1 MTVELTAAPADP
13 APTRRRRRPA
23 PRRGPGPTRAMGLAF
38 VGPYVV
44 LMLAFGIIPAVYAV
58 ALAFSRADGGFA
70 GLDNFV
76 RVITDFRFLPAVQH
90 VAVYLVLWLVMLTV
104 LVVVL
109 ALVLHAV
116 TTRWVSRALRLL
128 YYLPGALAGASAV
141 LLWLFVLNPDAG
153 PAGPLLKA
161 MGFETFAQT
170 IQPGNLSLVF
180 AVIAFWTGAGQWVIV
195 MYGALNN
202 IPTEVMEAA
211 RIDGAN
217 PVQIALRIQ
226 LPLLRKWIAYMAVLA
241 LAAGTQLFVEPTL
254 LSQASTG
261 VVPNDYS
268 VNQLAYQYAFNL
280 SDFNGAAAIAV
291 LLLVVSVALSAV
303 FVLRGG
309 LFDTE
314 EP

>member
-1 MTVELTAAPADP
+1 
-13 APTRRRRRPA
+13 
-23 PRRGPGPTRAMGLAF
+23 
-38 VGPYVV
+38 
-44 LMLAFGIIPAVYAV
+44 
-58 ALAFSRADGGFA
+58 
-70 GLDNFV
+70 
-76 RVITDFRFLPAVQH
+76 
-90 VAVYLVLWLVMLTV
+90 VAVYLVLWLLMLTV

-116 TTRWVSRALRLL
+116 STRWVSGALRLL

-153 PAGPLLKA
+153 PAGPLLRA
-161 MGFETFAQT
+161 LGMETFAET
-170 IQPGNLSLVF
+170 IQPGKLPLVF

-202 IPTEVMEAA
+202 ISAEVMEAA
-211 RIDGAN
+211 RMDGAS
-217 PVQIALRIQ
+217 PVQIALHIQ
-226 LPLLRKWIAYMAVLA
+226 LPLLRKWIAYMGVLA
-241 LAAGTQLFVEPTL
+241 LAGGTQLFVEPTL

-280 SDFNGAAAIAV
+280 GDFNGAAAIAV
-291 LLLVVSVALSAV
+291 LLLLVSVALSAV

-309 LFDTE
+309 LFETE
-314 EP
+314 ES

>member
-1 MTVELTAAPADP
+1 
-13 APTRRRRRPA
+13 
-23 PRRGPGPTRAMGLAF
+23 MGLAF

-44 LMLAFGIIPAVYAV
+44 LMLVFGIIPAVYAV

-170 IQPGNLSLVF
+170 IQPGNLPLVF